1 MNRPDN
7 MAQLKGVTLMNL
19 KPNPILGLVMAGLAS
34 LAMAATA
41 SAQDTTQT
49 QVRTGTP
56 TTTTSVER
64 GEVVYAS
71 GNDLVVKM
79 DTGEIRHMNVPDSAR
94 ATVDGKELSVHDL
107 KPGMKLQRTIT
118 TTTTPKTVTTIR
130 SIQGTVFA
138 VIPPS
143 NLILSFPEGGNKSYN
158 VPKDQKF
165 VIDGKTYS
173 AFELKK
179 GMKISATVVS
189 EASDVAVTETRRAT
203 GTAPAAAAPPP
214 PPPAPPTP
222 VVYVGVLLIEVP
234 APATPPPPPP
244 TGLNARPASAEPAPK
259 ALPKTASSWP
269 MVGLL
274 GLLLCTASLG
284 IRTIRRYS
292 E

>member
-1 MNRPDN
+1 MK
-7 MAQLKGVTLMNL
+7 LKS
-19 KPNPILGLVMAGLAS
+19 KAILGLMTAGLVS
-34 LAMAATA
+34 LAIAPIGM
-41 SAQDTTQT
+41 AQDTSKT
-49 QVRTGTP
+49 QVVNGTATS
-56 TTTTSVER
+56 TTTVEK
-64 GEVVYAS
+64 GEVVYVS

-79 DTGEIRHMNVPDSAR
+79 DTGEIRHMNVPDTAR
-94 ATVDGKELSVHDL
+94 ATVDGKEISVHDL

-130 SIQGTVFA
+130 TISGTVFA

-165 VIDGKTYS
+165 VIDGKTYT

-179 GMKISATVVS
+179 GMKVGATVVTES
-189 EASDVAVTETRRAT
+189 SDVAVNEARRTT
-203 GTAPAAAAPPP
+203 GTAPAAAPPP
-214 PPPAPPTP
+214 PPPPPPTP

-244 TGLNARPASAEPAPK
+244 TGLSARATAPEPAPK
-259 ALPKTASSWP
+259 ALPKTASSLP
-269 MVGLL
+269 LVGLL

-284 IRTIRRYS
+284 VRAIRRYS
-292 E
+292 K

>member
-1 MNRPDN
+1 MK
-7 MAQLKGVTLMNL
+7 LKT
-19 KPNPILGLVMAGLAS
+19 KAILGLMTAGLVS
-34 LAMAATA
+34 LAIVPIGM
-41 SAQDTTQT
+41 AQDTSKT
-49 QVRTGTP
+49 QVVAGTS
-56 TTTTSVER
+56 TSTTSVEK
-64 GEVVYAS
+64 GEVVYVS
-71 GNDLVVKM
+71 GNDLVAKM
-79 DTGEIRHMNVPDSAR
+79 DTGEIRHFNVPDTAR
-94 ATVDGKELSVHDL
+94 ATVDGKELSIHDL

-130 SIQGTVFA
+130 TIQGTVFA

-143 NLILSFPEGGNKSYN
+143 NLILSFPDGSPNKSYN

-165 VIDGKTYS
+165 VIDGKPYS

-179 GMKISATVVS
+179 GMKIGATVVTES
-189 EASDVAVTETRRAT
+189 SDVAVSETRRAT

-214 PPPAPPTP
+214 PPPTP
-222 VVYVGVLLIEVP
+222 VVYVGVLLIEAP

-244 TGLNARPASAEPAPK
+244 TGLAARPASAEPAPK
-259 ALPKTASSWP
+259 ALPKTASSLP

-292 E
+292 K

>member
-1 MNRPDN
+1 
-7 MAQLKGVTLMNL
+7 MNL

-79 DTGEIRHMNVPDSAR
+79 DTGEIRHMNVSDSAR

-165 VIDGKTYS
+165 VIDGKSYS

-179 GMKISATVVS
+179 GMKIAATVVS
-189 EASDVAVTETRRAT
+189 ESSDVAVTETRRAT
-203 GTAPAAAAPPP
+203 GTAPVAAAPPP
-214 PPPAPPTP
+214 PPPTP

-234 APATPPPPPP
+234 APATPPPPTPLAATP
-244 TGLNARPASAEPAPK
+244 TARAAAAPQPAPT
-259 ALPKTASSWP
+259 ALPKTATSLP
-269 MVGLL
+269 LVGLL
-274 GLLLCTASLG
+274 GLLLCAASLA
-284 IRTIRRYS
+284 IRMIRRS
-292 E
+292 VR

>member
-1 MNRPDN
+1 MT
-7 MAQLKGVTLMNL
+7 A
-19 KPNPILGLVMAGLAS
+19 GLVS
-34 LAMAATA
+34 LAIAPIGM
-41 SAQDTTQT
+41 AQDTSKT
-49 QVRTGTP
+49 QVVAGTS
-56 TTTTSVER
+56 TSTTSVEK
-64 GEVVYAS
+64 GEVVYVS

-79 DTGEIRHMNVPDSAR
+79 DTGEIRHINVPDTAR

-107 KPGMKLQRTIT
+107 KQGMKLQRTIT

-130 SIQGTVFA
+130 TIQGTVFA

-143 NLILSFPEGGNKSYN
+143 NLILSFPDGSPNKSYN

-165 VIDGKTYS
+165 VIDGKPYS

-179 GMKISATVVS
+179 GMKIGATVVTES
-189 EASDVAVTETRRAT
+189 SDVAVSETRRAT

-214 PPPAPPTP
+214 PPPTP
-222 VVYVGVLLIEVP
+222 VVYVGVLLIEAP

-244 TGLNARPASAEPAPK
+244 TGLAARPASAEPAPK
-259 ALPKTASSWP
+259 ALPKTASSLP

-292 E
+292 K

>member
-1 MNRPDN
+1 M
-7 MAQLKGVTLMNL
+7 KL
-19 KPNPILGLVMAGLAS
+19 KPKAILGVLMMSGFAVLSISSAG
-34 LAMAATA
+34 M
-41 SAQDTTQT
+41 AQDTSKTQT
-49 QVRTGTP
+49 TTGTP

-64 GEVVYAS
+64 GEVIYVS

-79 DTGEIRHMNVPDSAR
+79 DTGEFRHVNVPDSAR

-130 SIQGTVFA
+130 SIQGTVFS
-138 VIPPS
+138 VSPPS
-143 NLILSFPEGGNKSYN
+143 TLILSFPEGGNKIYN

-179 GMKISATVVS
+179 GMKLAATVVTDATDS
-189 EASDVAVTETRRAT
+189 VVSQSKQIT
-203 GTAPAAAAPPP
+203 GTAPAAAPPP
-214 PPPAPPTP
+214 PPPPPPTP

-234 APATPPPPPP
+234 APATPPPPAPR
-244 TGLNARPASAEPAPK
+244 GLAATPATRAAAAEPAPK
-259 ALPKTASSWP
+259 ALPHTASSLP
-269 MVGLL
+269 LVGLL

-284 IRTIRRYS
+284 IRIVRRS
-292 E
+292 SR

>member
-1 MNRPDN
+1 MK
-7 MAQLKGVTLMNL
+7 LKS
-19 KPNPILGLVMAGLAS
+19 KAILGLMTAGLVS
-34 LAMAATA
+34 LAIAPVGM
-41 SAQDTTQT
+41 AQDTSKT
-49 QVRTGTP
+49 QVVAGTP
-56 TTTTSVER
+56 TTTTTVEK
-64 GEVVYAS
+64 GEVLYVS

-79 DTGEIRHMNVPDSAR
+79 DTGEIRHLNVPDTAR

-118 TTTTPKTVTTIR
+118 TTSTPKTVTTIR
-130 SIQGTVFA
+130 TIQGTVFA

-143 NLILSFPEGGNKSYN
+143 NLILSFPDGSPNKSYN

-165 VIDGKTYS
+165 VIDGKPYS

-179 GMKISATVVS
+179 GMKVGATVVTDS
-189 EASDVAVTETRRAT
+189 SDVAVSETRRAT
-203 GTAPAAAAPPP
+203 GTSPVAAAPPP
-214 PPPAPPTP
+214 PPPTP

-244 TGLNARPASAEPAPK
+244 TGLSARATAPEPAPK
-259 ALPKTASSWP
+259 ALPKTASSLP
-269 MVGLL
+269 LVGLL

-292 E
+292 K

>member
-1 MNRPDN
+1 MT
-7 MAQLKGVTLMNL
+7 A
-19 KPNPILGLVMAGLAS
+19 GLVS
-34 LAMAATA
+34 LAIAPIGM
-41 SAQDTTQT
+41 AQDTSKT
-49 QVRTGTP
+49 QVVAGTS
-56 TTTTSVER
+56 TSTTSVEK
-64 GEVVYAS
+64 GEVVYVS

-79 DTGEIRHMNVPDSAR
+79 DTGEIRHINVPDTAR

-107 KPGMKLQRTIT
+107 KQGMKLQRTIT

-130 SIQGTVFA
+130 TIQGTVFA

-143 NLILSFPEGGNKSYN
+143 NLILSFPDGSPNKSYN

-165 VIDGKTYS
+165 VIDGKPYS

-179 GMKISATVVS
+179 GMKIGATVVTES
-189 EASDVAVTETRRAT
+189 SDVAVTETRRAT

-214 PPPAPPTP
+214 PPPTP
-222 VVYVGVLLIEVP
+222 VVYVGVLLIEAP

-244 TGLNARPASAEPAPK
+244 TGLSARAASAEPAPK
-259 ALPKTASSWP
+259 ALPKTASSLP
-269 MVGLL
+269 LVGLL

-292 E
+292 K

>member
-1 MNRPDN
+1 MK
-7 MAQLKGVTLMNL
+7 LKS
-19 KPNPILGLVMAGLAS
+19 KAILGLMTAGLVS
-34 LAMAATA
+34 LAIAPVGM
-41 SAQDTTQT
+41 AQDTSKT
-49 QVRTGTP
+49 QVVAGTP
-56 TTTTSVER
+56 TITTTVEK
-64 GEVVYAS
+64 GEVLYVS

-79 DTGEIRHMNVPDSAR
+79 DTGEIRHMNVPDTAR

-118 TTTTPKTVTTIR
+118 TTSTPKTVTTIR
-130 SIQGTVFA
+130 TIQGTVFA

-143 NLILSFPEGGNKSYN
+143 NLILSFPDGSPNKSYN

-165 VIDGKTYS
+165 VIDGKPYS

-179 GMKISATVVS
+179 GMKVGATVVTDS
-189 EASDVAVTETRRAT
+189 SDVAVSETRRAT
-203 GTAPAAAAPPP
+203 GTSPVAAAPPP
-214 PPPAPPTP
+214 PPPTP

-244 TGLNARPASAEPAPK
+244 TGLSARATAPEPAPK
-259 ALPKTASSWP
+259 ALPKTASSLP
-269 MVGLL
+269 LVGLL

-292 E
+292 K

>member
-1 MNRPDN
+1 MK
-7 MAQLKGVTLMNL
+7 LKSKPIFGLML
-19 KPNPILGLVMAGLAS
+19 AGMVS
-34 LAMAATA
+34 VATA
-41 SAQDTTQT
+41 TVLHAQDTTQT
-49 QVRTGTP
+49 QVRPGTP

-79 DTGEIRHMNVPDSAR
+79 DTGEIRHVNVPDSAR
-94 ATVDGKELSVHDL
+94 ATVDGKDLSVHDL

-130 SIQGTVFA
+130 TIQGTVFA

-179 GMKISATVVS
+179 GMKIAATVVS
-189 EASDVAVTETRRAT
+189 ESSDVAVTETRRAT
-203 GTAPAAAAPPP
+203 GTAPAAAPPP
-214 PPPAPPTP
+214 PPPTP

-244 TGLNARPASAEPAPK
+244 TRLAATPNARAAAVAPEPAPK
-259 ALPKTASSWP
+259 ALPKTAGSLP
-269 MVGLL
+269 LVGLL

-284 IRTIRRYS
+284 IRMLRRFS
-292 E
+292 K

>member
-1 MNRPDN
+1 MKLRSK
-7 MAQLKGVTLMNL
+7 AIFGLMTA
-19 KPNPILGLVMAGLAS
+19 GLVS
-34 LAMAATA
+34 LAISPIGM
-41 SAQDTTQT
+41 AQDTSKT
-49 QVRTGTP
+49 QVVTGTATS
-56 TTTTSVER
+56 TTTVEK
-64 GEVVYAS
+64 GEVVYVS

-79 DTGEIRHMNVPDSAR
+79 DTGEIRHMNVPDTAR